1 MGSFRNP
8 PERPNDP
15 PGSRREY
22 RNPAV
27 RRRIYLPPV
36 VRLRG
41 AGKVLRLAASRHMG
55 LEEIA
60 RVFGVSREHLLR
72 LFREAGHFPPMR
84 QVRRL
89 ELRVVLERMRTTD
102 ESVETLARQ
111 FGYADGSSLRRA
123 LRRAFGQPPGVLRN
137 DRHAS

>member
-1 MGSFRNP
+1 
-8 PERPNDP
+8 
-15 PGSRREY
+15 
-22 RNPAV
+22 
-27 RRRIYLPPV
+27 
-36 VRLRG
+36 
-41 AGKVLRLAASRHMG
+41 MG